1 MIELARQ
8 QAAFKGKFILYLID
22 FKCSELLIS
31 DKGQKKDQ
39 IHHEFI
45 GVSLMSIVLFRIEIK
60 RQFKKKT

>member
-31 DKGQKKDQ
+31 DNGQKKDQ

-45 GVSLMSIVLFRIEIK
+45 GVSLMSIVLFRI
-60 RQFKKKT
+60 